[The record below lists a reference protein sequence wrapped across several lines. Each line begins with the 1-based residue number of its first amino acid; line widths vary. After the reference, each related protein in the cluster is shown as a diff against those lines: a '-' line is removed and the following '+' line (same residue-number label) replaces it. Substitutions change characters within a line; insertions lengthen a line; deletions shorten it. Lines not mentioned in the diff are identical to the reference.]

1 MEDNNIDD
9 QRSAVPFTAR
19 LIAHYRAME
28 SKQENPL
35 VIDPFAERLAGDMRS
50 YFEDHK
56 HARSTSDYAIV
67 RTYYI
72 DTRVIM
78 PWCVLHEKSQIVLL
92 GSGLDA
98 RAYRLESLKRDT
110 HSVFEIDFDLIN
122 KYKAALLKEEKPFCS
137 LSRVSADLSD
147 PDWMLSLESA
157 GFSYDIPTL
166 WLLEGLAYYLD
177 REKIVS
183 VLKTA
188 AMNCAD
194 KSQIFADVCVPGL
207 ALARFGPFMMYF
219 KWGLEKE
226 NVPPFFAHCGWN
238 VRSTYADEF
247 DQGRD
252 VGQRGLIFVKGKRD
266 LSALDEDFPTEDEQG
281 IELLSPSEL
290 KSYSRE
296 FLLNIGPE
304 IELIAEIYKT
314 NPDDG
319 MSLYFEF
326 INRIGPI
333 IQRII
338 KSFPTT
344 LSIGHISSRL
354 LRDPSTVKLHTKE
367 EKEAHLVGTLKAI
380 LSLGYCG
387 ASGVSGDQFQFTNIY
402 SEGLKIGS
410 VDHLSSFTKLVQD
423 ETVDF

>member
-1 MEDNNIDD
+1 MEDSNIDD

-28 SKQENPL
+28 SKRENPL

-56 HARSTSDYAIV
+56 RTRGTGDYAII

-72 DTRVIM
+72 DNRVIM
-78 PWCVLHEKSQIVLL
+78 PWCVAHETSQIVLL
-92 GSGLDA
+92 GAGLDA
-98 RAYRLESLKRDT
+98 RAYRLDSLKRDT

-122 KYKAALLKEEKPFCS
+122 RYKTVLLKKEKPFCS

-147 PDWMLSLESA
+147 PDWMVHLERA
-157 GFSYDIPTL
+157 GFSYHIPTL

-238 VRSTYADEF
+238 VRCVYADEF

-252 VGQRGLIFVKGKRD
+252 VGQRGLIFVTGDRD
-266 LSALDEDFPTEDEQG
+266 LSTLDGKFPSEDEQE
-281 IELLSPSEL
+281 IELLSSSEL

-296 FLLNIGPE
+296 FLLNIEPE
-304 IELIAEIYKT
+304 IELIAESYKT
-314 NPDDG
+314 NPDVG
-319 MSLYFEF
+319 MSLYSEF
-326 INRIGPI
+326 ITRIAPI

-338 KSFPTT
+338 KSFPTP

-354 LRDPSTVKLHTKE
+354 LRDPGTVKLHTKE
-367 EKEAHLVGTLKAI
+367 EKEAHLVGTLKAV

-410 VDHLSSFTKLVQD
+410 VDHLSSFAKLVQD
-423 ETVDF
+423 ETIDF